1 MTDVTSETLP
11 MALTKGRDVPRM
23 ARELRKGHHGHL
35 REFVRTVRADS
46 RWKRAVDHLL
56 TISRHKGQ
64 CRSLAQ
70 VSDSNGS
77 YGGRSRPVQLPHS
90 GAALSSAWSN

>member
-35 REFVRTVRADS
+35 REFSARSERIRAGNAP
-46 RWKRAVDHLL
+46 W
-56 TISRHKGQ
+56 TISLPSRGTK
-64 CRSLAQ
+64 
-70 VSDSNGS
+70 VSA
-77 YGGRSRPVQLPHS
+77 GRWRR
-90 GAALSSAWSN
+90 